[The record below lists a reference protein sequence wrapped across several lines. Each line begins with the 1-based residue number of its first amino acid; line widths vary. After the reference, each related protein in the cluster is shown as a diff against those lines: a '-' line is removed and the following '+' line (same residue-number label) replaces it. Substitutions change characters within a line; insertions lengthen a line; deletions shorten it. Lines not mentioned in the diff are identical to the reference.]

1 MPRTNC
7 YEDEFVRIT
16 AEFDDIRRHRLCRLI
31 PFTTECRP
39 RIALQLF
46 WKHEQVDVSSIAVEC
61 YSLQVNDQCSLVRNL
76 GWSTDEVRQGG
87 KYRIALPKLAREGDY
102 EYRINILLRDCKKG
116 EWFSVGG
123 KIMLTGR
130 VCCLDNVWTVLA
142 RLSTVG

>member
-1 MPRTNC
+1 VPRTNC

-87 KYRIALPKLAREGDY
+87 KYRI
-102 EYRINILLRDCKKG
+102 NILLRDCKKG